1 MPKPHH
7 LLPPSRVDLGALGD
21 VSCSVGHRQVLL
33 LGNMDQNK
41 EHSVSEGLLSVSS
54 IIKVP
59 RSGTIFWKG
68 PSSSSAFYG
77 STDASLFSSSLPV
90 IRHDSVHGVRS
101 ADNSSSQ
108 LKTHSKYLEGKFI
121 VDELNFQEDDI
132 LLPSNEEDLL
142 AGIMDGFDLTN
153 LPKLVDASEDCDLF
167 GSVGG
172 FELDSGPTES
182 ITASMEKVS
191 VSDSYAENGISQ
203 HNLPNGF
210 GTVSSEHPYGEHPSR
225 TLFVR
230 NINSNVEDSE
240 LRSLFAP
247 YGDIRSLYTTC
258 KHRGFVMISYYDI
271 RAAKNAMR
279 ALQNKP
285 LRRRKLDI
293 HFSIPK
299 ENPSDKDMNQGT
311 LVIFNLDSSVSND
324 DLFQIFGVHGEIKE
338 IRETPNKWHHKFIE
352 FYDVRAAEAALQSL
366 NKCEIAGK
374 RIKLEPSRPGG
385 ARRNLMQQTTYSLD
399 PDEARV
405 HQHHGSSPVNSF
417 TGTWFQFNSPNESG
431 PFQQALCN
439 TPAGRIINSI
449 GSDCLPGLST
459 ILSPVMSNSTKVGLI
474 KDQEKVNYADQLYS
488 GSNSSPHEA
497 SNASGFGSLTGS
509 QFLFGSPTSYMDQP
523 QSSWRPPVTGL
534 PFPSNGRQQR
544 QNIFYSNQHDSFP
557 GSSHGQRHPVGS
569 APSGVPFKRHY
580 SYFPETPET
589 SVMNQVAFQNSGSG
603 PTALWNPG
611 IVFTG
616 NIPDNSSPKPRM
628 MQYQGS
634 GPNFFCN
641 NPYPGSGSFG
651 LQGHSR
657 QFDSQGSQDDNKK
670 RYLLDLD
677 KIVRGE
683 DTRTTLMIKNIP
695 NKYTSK
701 MLLAAIDENHK
712 GTYDF
717 LYLPIDFKN
726 KCNVGYAFINMVSPS
741 HIISFYKT
749 FNGKKWEKLNSE
761 KVALLAYARI
771 QGKAALCAHFENS
784 SLMNEDKRC
793 RPVILYSEGSDTID
807 QKLIPLNGVDLH
819 VHQQDG
825 TNSVGDSTKSPLSI
839 QMEASWTGD
848 KV

>member
-1 MPKPHH
+1 MVPHD
-7 LLPPSRVDLGALGD
+7 P
-21 VSCSVGHRQVLL
+21 QLL
-33 LGNMDQNK
+33 LHPHSLSLNILCLAICTGNMDQNK
-41 EHSVSEGLLSVSS
+41 EHSVSE
-54 IIKVP
+54 
-59 RSGTIFWKG
+59 
-68 PSSSSAFYG
+68 
-77 STDASLFSSSLPV
+77 
-90 IRHDSVHGVRS
+90 

-108 LKTHSKYLEGKFI
+108 LKTHSKYLEGEFI

-210 GTVSSEHPYGEHPSR
+210 GTVSSEHPYG
-225 TLFVR
+225 
-230 NINSNVEDSE
+230 
-240 LRSLFAP
+240 
-247 YGDIRSLYTTC
+247 
-258 KHRGFVMISYYDI
+258 
-271 RAAKNAMR
+271 
-279 ALQNKP
+279 
-285 LRRRKLDI
+285 
-293 HFSIPK
+293 
-299 ENPSDKDMNQGT
+299 
-311 LVIFNLDSSVSND
+311 
-324 DLFQIFGVHGEIKE
+324 
-338 IRETPNKWHHKFIE
+338 
-352 FYDVRAAEAALQSL
+352 
-366 NKCEIAGK
+366 
-374 RIKLEPSRPGG
+374 
-385 ARRNLMQQTTYSLD
+385 
-399 PDEARV
+399 
-405 HQHHGSSPVNSF
+405 
-417 TGTWFQFNSPNESG
+417 
-431 PFQQALCN
+431 
-439 TPAGRIINSI
+439 
-449 GSDCLPGLST
+449 SDCLPGLST

-488 GSNSSPHEA
+488 GSNSSPHEGRFQHCGSSRDHSSGILSSSPGPLFSLGPSA

-509 QFLFGSPTSYMDQP
+509 QFPFGSPTSYMDQP

-569 APSGVPFKRHY
+569 APPGVPFKRHY

-628 MQYQGS
+628 MQYQRS
-634 GPNFFCN
+634 GPNFFGN

-695 NKYTSK
+695 NKYGSRICYHF
-701 MLLAAIDENHK
+701 LLIFGIAI
-712 GTYDF
+712 
-717 LYLPIDFKN
+717 
-726 KCNVGYAFINMVSPS
+726 S
-741 HIISFYKT
+741 
-749 FNGKKWEKLNSE
+749 
-761 KVALLAYARI
+761 
-771 QGKAALCAHFENS
+771 
-784 SLMNEDKRC
+784 
-793 RPVILYSEGSDTID
+793 
-807 QKLIPLNGVDLH
+807 
-819 VHQQDG
+819 
-825 TNSVGDSTKSPLSI
+825 
-839 QMEASWTGD
+839 
-848 KV
+848 

>member
-1 MPKPHH
+1 MI
-7 LLPPSRVDLGALGD
+7 LNCCCIPPLYLSTSFCLAI
-21 VSCSVGHRQVLL
+21 CT
-33 LGNMDQNK
+33 GNMDQSK

-54 IIKVP
+54 NKLVP
-59 RSGTIFWKG
+59 RAGTNLWKG

-90 IRHDSVHGVRS
+90 IRHGKYSVHGVHS

-108 LKTHSKYLEGKFI
+108 LKTHSQYLEGEFM
-121 VDELNFQEDDI
+121 VDELDFQEDEV
-132 LLPSNEEDLL
+132 LLPNNEEDLL

-153 LPKLVDASEDCDLF
+153 LPKLVDESEDCDLF

-182 ITASMEKVS
+182 ITASMENLS
-191 VSDSYAENGISQ
+191 ISDSYAENGIG
-203 HNLPNGF
+203 LPNGF
-210 GTVSSEHPYGEHPSR
+210 GTVSGEHPYGEHPSR

-247 YGDIRSLYTTC
+247 YGDIRSLYTAC

-366 NKCEIAGK
+366 NKCELGGK

-385 ARRNLMQQTTYSLD
+385 ARRNLMQQTTYNLD
-399 PDEARV
+399 PVEARV
-405 HQHHGSSPVNSF
+405 HQHHGNSPVNSF
-417 TGTWFQFNSPNESG
+417 TGTWFQFNSPNECS
-431 PFQQALCN
+431 PFQQALCK

-449 GSDCLPGLST
+449 GKFQHCGSPRDHNSG
-459 ILSPVMSNSTKVGLI
+459 IL
-474 KDQEKVNYADQLYS
+474 A
-488 GSNSSPHEA
+488 SSPGPLSSLGPSA
-497 SNASGFGSLTGS
+497 SNVSGFGSLTGS
-509 QFLFGSPTSYMDQP
+509 QFLFGSPTSNMDQP
-523 QSSWRPPVTGL
+523 QSSWRSPVTGL
-534 PFPSNGRQQR
+534 PFPSNDRQQR
-544 QNIFYSNQHDSFP
+544 KNIFYSNQHDSFP
-557 GSSHGQRHPVGS
+557 GSSHGQHHLVGS
-569 APSGVPFKRHY
+569 APPGVPFKKHY

-589 SVMNQVAFQNSGSG
+589 SVMNKVSFGNMQVTQNSGSG

-611 IVFTG
+611 IVLTG
-616 NIPDNSSPKPRM
+616 NIPDNNSPKLRM
-628 MQYQGS
+628 MQYQRS
-634 GPNFFCN
+634 GPNFFGN
-641 NPYPGSGSFG
+641 NQYPGSGSFG

-793 RPVILYSEGSDTID
+793 RPVILYSEGSDNID

-819 VHQQDG
+819 VHQQDE
-825 TNSVGDSTKSPLSI
+825 TNSVGDSTKSPVAGS
-839 QMEASWTGD
+839 
-848 KV
+848 